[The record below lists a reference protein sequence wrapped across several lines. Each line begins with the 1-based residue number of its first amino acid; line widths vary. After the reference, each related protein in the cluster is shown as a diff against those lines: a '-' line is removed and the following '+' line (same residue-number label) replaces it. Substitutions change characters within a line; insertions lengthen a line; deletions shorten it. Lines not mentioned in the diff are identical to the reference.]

1 MGLLAALVSA
11 LLLILAFPPFGVGVL
26 ALVAPIP
33 LLWALRRA
41 KSGWMGALYGAV
53 FGVAFFLGLIWW
65 IGALGM
71 VALVPLVLTQAAF
84 PTVYGALLARA
95 RSWSPARWWVAAVG
109 GWALMELVRER
120 FPVGGLSWGMLGYPV
135 GEYAATRGATQW
147 IGTSGW
153 SVVLIAVAAGTV
165 VALEGRRFGP
175 LVVSGAAVI
184 GLGLAGWAWPGVA
197 EGAPLRVAIVQGNT
211 PCPGTHCT
219 DERYGT
225 YQLHLEMTRTI
236 PAGSVDLV
244 VWAEGSTGS
253 TNADPI
259 LVPEVA
265 EAIGD
270 EAERIGAYL
279 LVGGDRVISD
289 TEWINANV
297 LFDREGEIVGEYRK
311 RQPVPF
317 GEYVPWRSFLTPL
330 IPELSQVPRDMIR
343 GEDPVVFEA
352 DFGMLGSV
360 VSWEGSFARFPRDVA
375 RNGAQLLVVATNNA
389 SYEVSPASDQLI
401 GMTRMRG
408 AELGLDVVHAAV
420 TGKSTLITDGGE
432 VGERTPIYEPA
443 LLVGEVQMRDA
454 GPTLYTRVGD
464 WVQVAAAL
472 GLVVV
477 LFRRRPAP
485 PEPTEEI
492 PERRIT
498 AVGGG

>member
-1 MGLLAALVSA
+1 MGVLAALISA
-11 LLLILAFPPFGVGVL
+11 LLLIIAFPPFGVGAL
-26 ALVAPIP
+26 AVVAPIP
-33 LLWALRRA
+33 FLWAVRRA
-41 KSGWMGALYGAV
+41 KSGWMGALYGAA
-53 FGVAFFLGLIWW
+53 FGLAFFLGLIWW
-65 IGALGM
+65 IGALGF
-71 VALVPLVLTQAAF
+71 VALVPLLLLQAAF
-84 PTVYGALLARA
+84 TTVYGALLARA
-95 RSWSPARWWVAAVG
+95 RAWSPQRWWVAAVG

-153 SVVLIAVAAGTV
+153 SVVLLAVAAGAV
-165 VALEGRRFGP
+165 VALESRRFGP
-175 LVVSGAAVI
+175 LAASAAALI
-184 GLGLAGWAWPGVA
+184 GLGLAGWAWPGMA
-197 EGAPLRVAIVQGNT
+197 EGEPLRVAIVQGNT
-211 PCPGTHCT
+211 PCPGTHCA

-236 PAGSVDLV
+236 PEGSVDLV

-270 EAERIGAYL
+270 EAARIGAYL

-317 GEYVPWRSFLTPL
+317 GEYIPWRSFLAPL

-343 GEDPVVFEA
+343 GEDPVVFST

-375 RNGAQLLVVATNNA
+375 RNGAELLVVATNNA
-389 SYEVSPASDQLI
+389 SYQVSPASDQLI

-420 TGKSTLITDGGE
+420 TGRSTLITDGGE
-432 VGERTPIYEPA
+432 VGERTPIYEQA
-443 LLVGEVQMRDA
+443 LLMGEVQMRDA
-454 GPTLYTRVGD
+454 GPTLYTRLGD
-464 WVQVAAAL
+464 WVQVAAVL

-485 PEPTEEI
+485 PQATEEV
-492 PERRIT
+492 PERRTT

>member
-1 MGLLAALVSA
+1 M
-11 LLLILAFPPFGVGVL
+11 
-26 ALVAPIP
+26 
-33 LLWALRRA
+33 
-41 KSGWMGALYGAV
+41 
-53 FGVAFFLGLIWW
+53 
-65 IGALGM
+65 
-71 VALVPLVLTQAAF
+71 
-84 PTVYGALLARA
+84 
-95 RSWSPARWWVAAVG
+95 
-109 GWALMELVRER
+109 
-120 FPVGGLSWGMLGYPV
+120 
-135 GEYAATRGATQW
+135 
-147 IGTSGW
+147 
-153 SVVLIAVAAGTV
+153 
-165 VALEGRRFGP
+165 
-175 LVVSGAAVI
+175 
-184 GLGLAGWAWPGVA
+184 
-197 EGAPLRVAIVQGNT
+197 
-211 PCPGTHCT
+211 
-219 DERYGT
+219 
-225 YQLHLEMTRTI
+225 
-236 PAGSVDLV
+236 

-253 TNADPI
+253 TNADPV

-279 LVGGDRVISD
+279 LVGGDRVVSD

-317 GEYVPWRSFLTPL
+317 GEYVPWRSLLAPL

-343 GEDPVVFEA
+343 GEDPVVFST

-443 LLVGEVQMRDA
+443 LLTGEVQMRDA
-454 GPTLYTRVGD
+454 GPTLYTRSETGYRWRRC
-464 WVQVAAAL
+464 WVWSLPCSVADPL
-472 GLVVV
+472 
-477 LFRRRPAP
+477 RRSRPRRSVAP
-485 PEPTEEI
+485 PHPSARGD
-492 PERRIT
+492 RRFPSRSPP
-498 AVGGG
+498 GGSPFPLPAAPQRVPSPLRGTDRCFRLPLPSSV

>member
-1 MGLLAALVSA
+1 M
-11 LLLILAFPPFGVGVL
+11 
-26 ALVAPIP
+26 
-33 LLWALRRA
+33 
-41 KSGWMGALYGAV
+41 
-53 FGVAFFLGLIWW
+53 
-65 IGALGM
+65 
-71 VALVPLVLTQAAF
+71 
-84 PTVYGALLARA
+84 
-95 RSWSPARWWVAAVG
+95 
-109 GWALMELVRER
+109 
-120 FPVGGLSWGMLGYPV
+120 
-135 GEYAATRGATQW
+135 
-147 IGTSGW
+147 
-153 SVVLIAVAAGTV
+153 
-165 VALEGRRFGP
+165 
-175 LVVSGAAVI
+175 
-184 GLGLAGWAWPGVA
+184 
-197 EGAPLRVAIVQGNT
+197 AIVQGNT

-225 YQLHLEMTRTI
+225 YQLHLEMTRAI

-259 LVPEVA
+259 LIPEVA

-279 LVGGDRVISD
+279 LAGGDRVVSD

-343 GEDPVVFEA
+343 GEDPVVFET
-352 DFGMLGSV
+352 DFGLLGSV

-432 VGERTPIYEPA
+432 VGERTPIYESA
-443 LLVGEVQMRDA
+443 LLAGEVQMRDA

-485 PEPTEEI
+485 PKPTEEI
-492 PERRIT
+492 PERVT
-498 AVGGG
+498 AGG

>member
-1 MGLLAALVSA
+1 MGVLAALISA
-11 LLLILAFPPFGVGVL
+11 LLLIIAFPPFGVGAL
-26 ALVAPIP
+26 AVVAPVP
-33 LLWALRRA
+33 LLWAVRRA

-53 FGVAFFLGLIWW
+53 FGLAFFLGLIWW
-65 IGALGM
+65 IGSLGF
-71 VALVPLVLTQAAF
+71 VALIPLLILQASF
-84 PTVYGALLARA
+84 TTVYSALLARA
-95 RSWSPARWWVAAVG
+95 RAWSPLRWWVAAVG
-109 GWALMELVRER
+109 GWALMELIRER

-153 SVVLIAVAAGTV
+153 SVVLIAIAAGAV
-165 VALEGRRFGP
+165 VTLEARRLGP
-175 LVVSGAAVI
+175 LAVSIAAMV
-184 GLGLAGWAWPGVA
+184 GLGLAGWAWPGMA
-197 EGAPLRVAIVQGNT
+197 DGEPLRVAIVQGNT
-211 PCPGTHCT
+211 PCPGTHCI

-225 YQLHLEMTRTI
+225 YLLHLEMTRTI
-236 PAGSVDLV
+236 PEGSVDLV

-253 TNADPI
+253 INADPV

-270 EAERIGAYL
+270 EAARIGAYV

-317 GEYVPWRSFLTPL
+317 GEYVPWRSLLAPL

-343 GEDPVVFEA
+343 GEDPVVFST

-420 TGKSTLITDGGE
+420 TGRSTLITDGGE

-443 LLVGEVQMRDA
+443 LLTGEVQMRAA

-464 WVQVAAAL
+464 WVQVAAVL
-472 GLVVV
+472 GLVVA
-477 LFRRRPAP
+477 LFRRRPTP
-485 PEPTEEI
+485 PESTEEI
-492 PERRIT
+492 SRPAT
-498 AVGGG
+498 PVSSG

>member
-1 MGLLAALVSA
+1 MGVLAALVSA

-33 LLWALRRA
+33 FLWALRRA
-41 KSGWMGALYGAV
+41 RSVWVGALYGAV
-53 FGVAFFLGLIWW
+53 FGLAFFLGLIWW

-71 VALVPLVLTQAAF
+71 VALVPLLLTEAAF
-84 PTVYGALLARA
+84 PTVFGALLARA
-95 RSWSPARWWVAAVG
+95 RSWSPVRWWAAAVG
-109 GWALMELVRER
+109 GWALMELMRER
-120 FPVGGLSWGMLGYPV
+120 FPVGGLSWGMLGYPI

-153 SVVLIAVAAGTV
+153 SVVLIGVAAGAV
-165 VALEGRRFGP
+165 VALERRRFGP
-175 LVVSGAAVI
+175 LAVSAAAVI
-184 GLGLAGWAWPGVA
+184 GLGIAGWLWPGVA
-197 EGAPLRVAIVQGNT
+197 EGEPLRVAIVQGNT
-211 PCPGTHCT
+211 PCPGTHCSN
-219 DERYGT
+219 ERYDT
-225 YQLHLEMTRTI
+225 YMLHLEMTRTI

-265 EAIGD
+265 DAIGD
-270 EAERIGAYL
+270 EAARIGAYL
-279 LVGGDRVISD
+279 LVGGDRILSD
-289 TEWINANV
+289 SEWINANV
-297 LFDREGEIVGEYRK
+297 LFDRDGEIVGEYRK

-317 GEYVPWRSFLTPL
+317 GEYVPFRSFLAPL

-389 SYEVSPASDQLI
+389 SYQVSPASDQLI
-401 GMTRMRG
+401 GMTRMRA

-432 VGERTPIYEPA
+432 VGERTPVYEQA
-443 LLVGEVQMRDA
+443 LLVGAVQMRDA

-464 WVQVAAAL
+464 WLQVAAAL
-472 GLVVV
+472 GLVVAV
-477 LFRRRPAP
+477 FRRRPTP
-485 PEPTEEI
+485 PEATEEI
-492 PERRIT
+492 SLPAT
-498 AVGGG
+498 PVGSG